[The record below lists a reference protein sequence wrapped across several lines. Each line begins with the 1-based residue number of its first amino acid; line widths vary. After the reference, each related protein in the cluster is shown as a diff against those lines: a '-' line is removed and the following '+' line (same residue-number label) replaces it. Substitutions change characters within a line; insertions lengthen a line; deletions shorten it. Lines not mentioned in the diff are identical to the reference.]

1 VHAVL
6 DTNVIISAAVTSDGV
21 ADRLLRLAALQR
33 FTTIVSPTL
42 LRDPS
47 HRRQGLSGAAATQRA
62 KIWPSSHPEP
72 IDD

>member
-6 DTNVIISAAVTSDGV
+6 DTNVIVSAAVTSDGV

-42 LRDPS
+42 LFEIQATAGKAYLAQQLPS
-47 HRRQGLSGAAATQRA
+47 GRRSGRLLTPNQ
-62 KIWPSSHPEP
+62 
-72 IDD
+72 